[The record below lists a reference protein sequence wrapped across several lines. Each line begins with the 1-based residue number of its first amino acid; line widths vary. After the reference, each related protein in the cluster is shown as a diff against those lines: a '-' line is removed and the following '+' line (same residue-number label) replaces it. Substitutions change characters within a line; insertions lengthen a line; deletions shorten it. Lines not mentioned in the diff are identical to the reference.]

1 MIELVSDRIRSVF
14 IPSGKEPTDRSS
26 AQGRGRHRSSR
37 RNADPAASRP
47 SDGSHAA
54 TRPEQP
60 KWTPSRRL
68 EAMTMRRLQKKRN
81 VNTRRWCDARPGHVL
96 SCQSHG
102 IAARTIMHMLLGD
115 DLCTYMVCVAAGNAD
130 LGVYIRTHAYSSLS
144 LSLPEDTAV
153 SGITSVIHMHQNWSG
168 STKKKEEER
177 ERALVYPMVKFDLS
191 AS

>member
-144 LSLPEDTAV
+144 LSSRGYGRVRDYIRYPHASELKRF
-153 SGITSVIHMHQNWSG
+153 NK
-168 STKKKEEER
+168 KKKEEER